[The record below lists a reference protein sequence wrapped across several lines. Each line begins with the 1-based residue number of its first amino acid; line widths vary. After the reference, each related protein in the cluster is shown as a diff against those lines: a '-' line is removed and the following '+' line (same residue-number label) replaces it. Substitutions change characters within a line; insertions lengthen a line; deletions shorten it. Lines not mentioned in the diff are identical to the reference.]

1 MTEPEH
7 RTPGESAQGESAS
20 GNGRNL
26 KGLRVLLAE
35 DSFNVTL
42 VLETALEAE
51 GAVVIGPA
59 GTLEAAYELA
69 GAQKPDLAV
78 IDLDLGGRDASPLVR
93 QLTDSGTK
101 VIVATGYDL
110 PEETGNAISD
120 LPVLKKPYTPAQLI
134 DRICRIR

>member
-1 MTEPEH
+1 MTQREN
-7 RTPGESAQGESAS
+7 RTRSGEAEGAPSS
-20 GNGRNL
+20 GDSRNL

-51 GAVVIGPA
+51 GAIVIGPV

-69 GAQKPDLAV
+69 GSQQPDLAV

-93 QLTDSGTK
+93 QLMDSGAK
-101 VIVATGYDL
+101 VIVATGYDF
-110 PEETGNAISD
+110 PEDTNDAFSS

-134 DRICRIR
+134 EHICRIR